1 MYQNENKGGN
11 LNEKAKKEKR
21 KYEIS
26 QKEKHDKK
34 EKEEKL
40 PTNESN
46 LEKKFV
52 VLESEKNEMIQ
63 QTENEDQN
71 WKENRKT
78 RGTQN

>member
-34 EKEEKL
+34 ENEATP